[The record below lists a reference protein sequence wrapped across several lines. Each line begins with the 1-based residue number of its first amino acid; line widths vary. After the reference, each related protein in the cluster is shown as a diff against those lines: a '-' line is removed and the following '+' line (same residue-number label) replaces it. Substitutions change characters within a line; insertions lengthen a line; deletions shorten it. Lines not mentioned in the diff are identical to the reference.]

1 MLFWFVV
8 FGRWFENTQDRD
20 RIPDRS
26 CDIANNNKKRI
37 ADKNPDLI
45 CRICFFIFSS
55 EQYFC
60 NCAPT
65 GKESE
70 EGGGVSKGGEGIFSY
85 LKWFK
90 KMFL

>member
-26 CDIANNNKKRI
+26 YDIANNNKKRI

-45 CRICFFIFSS
+45 CRIFFFIFSS

-60 NCAPT
+60 NVKTQRMGGC
-65 GKESE
+65 KR
-70 EGGGVSKGGEGIFSY
+70 EGGGFFSY
-85 LKWFK
+85 LKWFLK
-90 KMFL
+90 NVFMI